1 MNRHT
6 QLMNWLHS
14 WSGLLFG
21 WLLFAIFLTGSLTV
35 FDTEITS
42 WMQPELHEITSNM
55 GQISLQVC
63 EDLDV
68 SVGSPFL
75 HMIKFQEK
83 RTFSGQTVDPV
94 TGRMVTFR
102 DTQGGDF
109 FYHFHSGLLL
119 GLPGAWIVGI
129 AGTTMF
135 VALSTGLVIHRR
147 IVKDVFRLQP
157 QPVPQR
163 AWVDVHNVTGL
174 LVFPFSLVITLT
186 GLTLF
191 WSISMP
197 VGFQFLTGGDRT
209 LSVLSDLHFAQFG
222 STLLRW
228 LYFVMGLAAS
238 AMIATGLVLWTNKR
252 RKFLAEHSCATRVRL
267 AENFNVAIVAGLL
280 VAIAAFF
287 WANRLLP
294 MALPA
299 RALWEVRCLFIVWFL
314 CLMHSLLRGRSSLAW
329 KEQLYLAAFLLTSL
343 PLLNGLTTQS
353 HLLVTVP
360 NGQWAVAGV
369 DLTAEAVGILLGWMA
384 RRLCRAGLDSPNS
397 QAAPMVR
404 SDAESEQADQSSH
417 SSTPLKMH
425 GRPHVAAQETHCN
438 NSNPSTGSEPRPFSK
453 NPE

>member
-21 WLLFAIFLTGSLTV
+21 WLLFTVFLTGSLTV

-42 WMQPELHEITSNM
+42 WMQPELHEITSDT
-55 GQISLQVC
+55 GQLSLPVRK
-63 EDLDV
+63 DRDV
-68 SVGSPFL
+68 SIDNPFL
-75 HMIKFQEK
+75 HMVKFQEK

-129 AGTTMF
+129 AGTAMF

-147 IVKDVFRLQP
+147 IVKDVFMLRA
-157 QPVPQR
+157 QPVSQR
-163 AWVDVHNVTGL
+163 AWLDVHNVTGL
-174 LVFPFSLVITLT
+174 LAFPFSLMITLT
-186 GLTLF
+186 GMTLF
-191 WSISMP
+191 WTISMP
-197 VGFQFLTGGDRT
+197 VGLQLLTGGDRT
-209 LSVLSDLHFAQFG
+209 LSVLSDLHFGQFG
-222 STLLRW
+222 SAILRW

-238 AMIATGLVLWTNKR
+238 AMIATGLVSWTSKR
-252 RKFLAEHSCATRVRL
+252 RKLLAEHSCATHSRL
-267 AENFNVAIVAGLL
+267 AESFNVAILAGLL

-299 RALWEVRCLFIVWFL
+299 RALWEVRFLFIVWLL
-314 CLMHSLLRGRSSLAW
+314 CFVHSFLRGRSSLAW
-329 KEQLYLAAFLLTSL
+329 KEQLYLAAFLLGLL

-360 NGQWAVAGV
+360 NRQWAVAGV
-369 DLTAEAVGILLGWMA
+369 DLTAVAAGALLGWMA
-384 RRLCRAGLDSPNS
+384 RHLNRAGLESSNS
-397 QAAPMVR
+397 QTAPMVR
-404 SDAESEQADQSSH
+404 SDAESGQD
-417 SSTPLKMH
+417 
-425 GRPHVAAQETHCN
+425 
-438 NSNPSTGSEPRPFSK
+438 
-453 NPE
+453 